1 MKKSYK
7 ERKIKEKEDKDN
19 KYSKKKKVAKSDI
32 RFNFATLFRR
42 ACWTLII
49 INRREEIDK
58 FEINV
63 ARYKESKP

>member
-32 RFNFATLFRR
+32 RFNFATLFWR
-42 ACWTLII
+42 AC
-49 INRREEIDK
+49 
-58 FEINV
+58 
-63 ARYKESKP
+63 